1 MIQLILNSMK
11 PVSYTHL
18 GSFKLVYLTDCEAS
32 FQLELTWLK
41 DHPQAYELGENE
53 SHICFVVDDYEAYHQ
68 LHQDM
73 GCICFEN
80 EAMGL
85 YFIHD
90 PDDYWLETV
99 SYTHLVQKQDMW
111 KVNSLQWIVIEWMEK
126 ILL

>member
-1 MIQLILNSMK
+1 MK
-11 PVSYTHL
+11 FKCIHCNINITDINKSVAFYQKALGLKVERTKEAND
-18 GSFKLVYLTDCEAS
+18 GSFILTYLGDGLS
-32 FQLELTWLK
+32 NFQIELTWLR
-41 DHPQAYELGENE
+41 DHPQTYELGENE

-90 PDDYWLETV
+90 PDDYWLEIV
-99 SYTHLVQKQDMW
+99 PQK
-111 KVNSLQWIVIEWMEK
+111 
-126 ILL
+126 